1 VAIHPTAIVD
11 PQAVVDPTAEIGPYA
26 IVDGGVRIGPRT
38 RVMAHAYLTG
48 DTQIGADNVI
58 FPGAGIG
65 HAPMDLKYDG
75 APTGVRVGDR
85 NTFRENT
92 EIHRGTAPGSVTT
105 IGSDCYLM
113 SHAHVAHNCTLGDHV
128 IMATGAMLGGWCQ
141 VAERVFVSGHCV
153 VHQFV
158 RIGRLAMLRGG
169 SRTSRDVPPF
179 ALMDGTHVVRGINR
193 VGLRRLGWDAARIRA
208 VMNAYRVLFR
218 VRCNLSEAIARV
230 EASGNVTDEV
240 AELLAFLRASERGVA
255 HGPARGGV
263 ADASD

>member
-1 VAIHPTAIVD
+1 VAIHPTA
-11 PQAVVDPTAEIGPYA
+11 VVDPRAEIDATADVGPYVV
-26 IVDGGVRIGPRT
+26 VDGGVRIGPRT

-48 DTQIGADNVI
+48 DTSIGADNVI

-92 EIHRGTAPGSVTT
+92 EVHRGTAEGSVTT
-105 IGSDCYLM
+105 IGNDCYLM
-113 SHAHVAHNCTLGDHV
+113 SHAHVAHNCTLDDHV
-128 IMATGAMLGGWCQ
+128 IMATGAMLAGWCR
-141 VAERVFVSGHCV
+141 VAERVFVSGNCV

-158 RIGRLAMLRGG
+158 RIGRVAMLRGG

-179 ALMDGTHVVRGINR
+179 AVMDGTHVVRGVNR

-208 VMNAYRVLFR
+208 IMNAYRVLFR
-218 VRCNLSEAIARV
+218 VRCNLSEAMARV
-230 EASGNVTDEV
+230 EASGNVTADV
-240 AELLAFLRASERGVA
+240 AELLAFLRSSERGVA
-255 HGPARGGV
+255 HGPPRGGA
-263 ADASD
+263 ADATD